1 MKSIFTL
8 GAAGPVLLL
17 ACSLSSAQPIM
28 SGAEAV
34 REIDWNALGPGSPIP
49 QQMPAAESDD
59 PVEAGFA
66 RQWLYRAVTPQP
78 PNTDA
83 WKDVALEI
91 STKHRNPDDQW
102 ASRMEV
108 ELREI
113 IHEKIPRGRSTRV
126 LCNILGCLCYV
137 ERAERTPIHIVYSEL
152 IGTRGRELGVRPSDV
167 DAISGHLQPQ
177 WELTIVKRSA
187 PNDSDP
193 ASLNRTGVPP

>member
-17 ACSLSSAQPIM
+17 ACSLSSAQPTM
-28 SGAEAV
+28 TGAEAA

-49 QQMPAAESDD
+49 QQMPIAESDD

-83 WKDVALEI
+83 WKDFAIEI
-91 STKHRNPDDQW
+91 ATKHRSPDDQW
-102 ASRMEV
+102 ASRMEK

-113 IHEKIPRGRSTRV
+113 IREKIPRARHTRV
-126 LCNILGCLCYV
+126 FCNTFGCLSYV
-137 ERAERTPIHIVYSEL
+137 EREERTPIHIVYAEL
-152 IGTRGRELGVRPSDV
+152 VGTRGRELGVRPSDV
-167 DAISGHLQPQ
+167 EGTSGHLQPQ
-177 WELTIVKRSA
+177 WELTIVKRSP
-187 PNDSDP
+187 PNNSDR
-193 ASLNRTGVPP
+193 ASLNRKEVPP